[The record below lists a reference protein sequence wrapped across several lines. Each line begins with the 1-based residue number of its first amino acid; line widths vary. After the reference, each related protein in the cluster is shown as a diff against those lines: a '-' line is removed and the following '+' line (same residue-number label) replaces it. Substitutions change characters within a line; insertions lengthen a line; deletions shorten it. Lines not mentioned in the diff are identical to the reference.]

1 LLHRLLCLGCSDVVI
16 VGFDCIYPCID
27 GYRCMFIWS
36 ECLHLLSYDFFRKSG
51 LQISIDDQCPY
62 GLLAYIWILASGHRI
77 AGCRMSYGI
86 ISNIIELVNLRC
98 CGSVLCCGG
107 HIASQ

>member
-1 LLHRLLCLGCSDVVI
+1 MLLRLLCLGCSDVVI

-51 LQISIDDQCPY
+51 LQISIDDQCPVMVFWHIY
-62 GLLAYIWILASGHRI
+62 GFWPQDT
-77 AGCRMSYGI
+77 
-86 ISNIIELVNLRC
+86 ELPDVECVMELFQ
-98 CGSVLCCGG
+98 
-107 HIASQ
+107 I